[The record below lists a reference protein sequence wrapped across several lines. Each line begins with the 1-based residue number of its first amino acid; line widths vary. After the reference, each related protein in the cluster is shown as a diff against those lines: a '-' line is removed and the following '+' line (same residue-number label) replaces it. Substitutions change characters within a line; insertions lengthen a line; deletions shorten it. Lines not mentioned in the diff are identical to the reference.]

1 MQIIIKGRQ
10 IQVTPQMRQRIE
22 RKVQR
27 LSRLVHD
34 DSRVEVTV
42 TEEQTRSS
50 NDRYSVQLAL
60 STASHP
66 VHSEVSA
73 INVYTALDLV
83 LDKVVTQLGRQK
95 DRQTKAR
102 RHQTV
107 PEKTLSLSRSGQL
120 VTLETADTSQNGQ
133 GPDRGKPAA
142 PTDETF
148 NEPHPPLEEEQNEAI
163 WSRIVEIRRLPTRPM
178 TDQEVIAQMEHDRL
192 AFCPFFNQET
202 NSVNVMY
209 RLDNGGYGLLVPALT
224 D

>member
-10 IQVTPQMRQRIE
+10 IQVTSQMRQRIE

-42 TEEQTRSS
+42 TEEQTRNS

-60 STASHP
+60 SAASHP

-73 INVYTALDLV
+73 MNVHTALDLV

-102 RHQTV
+102 RHHSI
-107 PEKTLSLSRSGQL
+107 PETTLSLSRSGQL
-120 VTLETADTSQNGQ
+120 VTLETADTSQDQ
-133 GPDRGKPAA
+133 EAL
-142 PTDETF
+142 DETL
-148 NEPHPPLEEEQNEAI
+148 NEPLPPLEEEQNEAI

-178 TDQEVIAQMEHDRL
+178 TDQEVIAQMENDHL
-192 AFCPFFNQET
+192 AFCPFFNKET